1 MRLAMYVY
9 FVLSL
14 LVRPNVNVQIVFISM
29 SDAIYYVQAITAIC
43 FIELDAIHMYYNF
56 KQ

>member
-29 SDAIYYVQAITAIC
+29 SDAIYYVQAITTIC
-43 FIELDAIHMYYNF
+43 FIELDANHM
-56 KQ
+56 